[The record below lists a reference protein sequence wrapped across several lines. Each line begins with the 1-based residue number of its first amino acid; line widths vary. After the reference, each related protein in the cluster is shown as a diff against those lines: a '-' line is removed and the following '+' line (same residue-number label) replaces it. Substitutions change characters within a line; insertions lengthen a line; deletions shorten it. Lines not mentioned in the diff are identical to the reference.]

1 MSFRLVPL
9 AESDLSRCAELE
21 ARLFRGDDP
30 WRESAFRAELAAG
43 HLYLAARR
51 GAEEDEVSGP
61 ASLIGYAGLAVVGRA
76 PDFEAEVHT
85 IAVDPDYQGGGVGTA
100 LLGALLRRADEV
112 GATTFLEVRTD
123 NSRAITLYER
133 HGFEVVGLR
142 KRYYQPSGADAY
154 TMRRAARP
162 TAEGAAAGTGPGTA
176 TGTIGAAGPDAE
188 AGPGAGRDEEITR

>member
-1 MSFRLVPL
+1 MTFRLVPL
-9 AESDLSRCAELE
+9 TESDLSRCAELE

-51 GAEEDEVSGP
+51 GAEQDEVPGP
-61 ASLIGYAGLAVVGRA
+61 AGLIGYAGLAVVGRA

-100 LLGALLRRADEV
+100 LLRALLRRADEV
-112 GATTFLEVRTD
+112 SATTFLEVRTD
-123 NSRAITLYER
+123 NRQAITLYER

-154 TMRRAARP
+154 TMRRPAQPPQRN
-162 TAEGAAAGTGPGTA
+162 AAAGSDLGSD
-176 TGTIGAAGPDAE
+176 AGS
-188 AGPGAGRDEEITR
+188 DEETVR